1 MWQNRVATFH
11 AAAKGKRKNE
21 WEARNDG
28 HNPQPDQINMLGRR
42 THSTTIF
49 CLRKLDTASWIFFLQ
64 KPSRDWVM
72 FIQPAATVARRS
84 IPPSPPPPDHVMF
97 YKLAQPQDSAPNL
110 LANHCRLGH
119 LALGACR
126 WTLTDNRL
134 PGSHWTEDLA
144 GSTLNTEKEKRLL
157 LQVHNGELEKQ
168 RTSCVHSTTPAK
180 QFSLCLLLAVV
191 RYCLPSPDMGVGWCP
206 QS

>member
-1 MWQNRVATFH
+1 MSLRQIGITFLPRYHGREWVNKASNSSLSPWCFRNTGTKFQLDYMWQNRVATFH

-84 IPPSPPPPDHVMF
+84 IPPSPPPPPPRPCYV
-97 YKLAQPQDSAPNL
+97 
-110 LANHCRLGH
+110 
-119 LALGACR
+119 
-126 WTLTDNRL
+126 
-134 PGSHWTEDLA
+134 
-144 GSTLNTEKEKRLL
+144 
-157 LQVHNGELEKQ
+157 LQTCPATRQ
-168 RTSCVHSTTPAK
+168 RTKPFG
-180 QFSLCLLLAVV
+180 QP
-191 RYCLPSPDMGVGWCP
+191 LPTWAPSSGGLPMDSYWQQASWQPLDWGSSRVYIKYRKRKKTAAASP
-206 QS
+206 